1 MRFTPILAAVAL
13 GATQLA
19 NAQGIVINCTWQN
32 ALLEDN
38 FLGMY
43 CNNDDWAHFAYDW
56 TWLDTN
62 ACLTN
67 YGGKLLPYNTG
78 NYWSSCGNCS
88 LRKSPV
94 DLLLECDC
102 INDKGSMAPA
112 SYDLNTVVYN
122 RNGTLG
128 CFNFLGN
135 KTDIGP
141 F

>member
-56 TWLDTN
+56 TWQVSPERLDPRC
-62 ACLTN
+62 AWLKICALKAR
-67 YGGKLLPYNTG
+67 YERLLDELWG
-78 NYWSSCGNCS
+78 
-88 LRKSPV
+88 
-94 DLLLECDC
+94 
-102 INDKGSMAPA
+102 
-112 SYDLNTVVYN
+112 
-122 RNGTLG
+122 
-128 CFNFLGN
+128 
-135 KTDIGP
+135 
-141 F
+141 